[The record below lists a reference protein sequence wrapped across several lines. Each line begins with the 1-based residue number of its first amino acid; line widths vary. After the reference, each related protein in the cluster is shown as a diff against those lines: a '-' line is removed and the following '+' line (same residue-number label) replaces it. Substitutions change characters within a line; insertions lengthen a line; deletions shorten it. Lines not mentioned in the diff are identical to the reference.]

1 MTQITIKE
9 DHKNMTI
16 SLTAKGHAGYAN
28 IGKDVVCASISM
40 LTQTFAQ
47 IALAL
52 REQGA
57 KVIYRER
64 DGAVHIHIGI
74 DDTDEGRELFEGA
87 SCSLQTIEVGYRL
100 LAKWYPDY
108 IKITSERASCGEECS
123 VL

>member
-1 MTQITIKE
+1 
-9 DHKNMTI
+9 MTI

-47 IALAL
+47 IAFAL

-100 LAKWYPDY
+100 LAEQYPDY
-108 IKITSERASCGEECS
+108 IKITSERASCGEGCS